1 MRSCRDLAF
10 TNLLG
15 QVLEKL
21 LGVLDVM
28 ESKNA
33 LEDLWRQSVDNLGLK
48 PRRRGSYSLVLVWR
62 PVDHFDDRLRELH
75 AGQRGASCSNAEG
88 LHTCEG
94 LLLYG
99 RDVGG
104 RMLARQWD

>member
-1 MRSCRDLAF
+1 MRSYRGVTF

-33 LEDLWRQSVDNLGLK
+33 LEDLWRQSVDGLGLRSQK
-48 PRRRGSYSLVLVWR
+48 RGTYSLILVWR

-75 AGQRGASCSNAEG
+75 AGQRGASCSSAEG
-88 LHTCEG
+88 LHTCED
-94 LLLYG
+94 LL
-99 RDVGG
+99 
-104 RMLARQWD
+104 